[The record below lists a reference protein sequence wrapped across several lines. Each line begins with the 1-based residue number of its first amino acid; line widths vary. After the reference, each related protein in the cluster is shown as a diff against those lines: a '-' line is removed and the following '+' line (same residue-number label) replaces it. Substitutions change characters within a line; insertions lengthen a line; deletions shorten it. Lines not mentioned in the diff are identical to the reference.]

1 VRAAVAQAARR
12 LAGAG
17 LVLGTAGNVSAREGD
32 LLHVTPTGARLG
44 ALDAAE
50 VATVRLA
57 DGAQVAGPLAPT
69 SELALHRAAYAAD
82 PGCGAVVHAHAPVA
96 TAVGCVVDELPVV
109 HYDLLALGAPVP
121 VVPYVTFGTPEL
133 AAAVGEALAG
143 GRRAVL
149 LANHGA
155 VTTGPDLEGALEAM
169 ELLEWGATVLW
180 RARALGEPRVLGEQ
194 DVAAFRAA
202 VADRGYGAPIPS
214 RVDPP

>member
-82 PGCGAVVHAHAPVA
+82 PGCGAVVHAHAPV
-96 TAVGCVVDELPVV
+96 
-109 HYDLLALGAPVP
+109 
-121 VVPYVTFGTPEL
+121 
-133 AAAVGEALAG
+133 GEALAG